1 MNVLLIG
8 NGAMGKIVHDKLKD
22 SHQVTVMGNF
32 QNEPVLGPYDFIID
46 FSHPNNLPA
55 IVKYVTKNPTPLV
68 IATTGYDQEQLSQ
81 IESLGTKMPVLF
93 SANFS
98 LGVILMNRLV
108 KDMAKT
114 LSDSFDIEVIEKHH
128 HLKVD
133 APSGT
138 AKMLVNALNEELEY
152 EIIHG
157 REGMA
162 KRTKKEIGVHTI
174 RGGSIVGEH
183 EVLFAGADEILSIKH
198 EALSKSIFATGAI
211 KGALWLVHQGTGLY
225 NMEDVLFSPTA
236 TTPSKP
242 KKIDVD
248 EIVLKDTQKQA

>member
-8 NGAMGKIVHDKLKD
+8 TGAMGKIVQEKLKPD
-22 SHQVTVMGNF
+22 HDVRPISNFSEPVAGNF
-32 QNEPVLGPYDFIID
+32 DLIID
-46 FSHPNNLPA
+46 FSHPSNLA
-55 IVKYVTKNPTPLV
+55 SLEKYVKAHPTPLV
-68 IATTGYDQEQLSQ
+68 IATTGYDEKQIAQ
-81 IESLGTKMPVLF
+81 IEALGKLMPVLF

-98 LGVILMNRLV
+98 MGVILMNRLI
-108 KDMAKT
+108 KEMARV

-138 AKMLVNALNEELEY
+138 AKMLVDSLNDGLGY
-152 EIIHG
+152 EVVHG

-162 KRTKKEIGVHTI
+162 KRTKQEIGVHTI

-183 EVLFAGADEILSIKH
+183 EVLFAGADEIISIKH

-211 KGALWLVHQGTGLY
+211 RGGLWLTQQGIGLY
-225 NMEDVLFSPTA
+225 NMEDVLFKTGAPI
-236 TTPSKP
+236 PSTEKFDLDGIVSKGR
-242 KKIDVD
+242 KK
-248 EIVLKDTQKQA
+248 EA

>member
-1 MNVLLIG
+1 
-8 NGAMGKIVHDKLKD
+8 MGKIVHDKLKD
-22 SHQVTVMGNF
+22 DHQVSIVGN
-32 QNEPVLGPYDFIID
+32 LGKATIEGTYDLIID
-46 FSHPNNLPA
+46 FSHPNNLPHLA
-55 IVKYVTKNPTPLV
+55 AHAMAHPTPLV
-68 IATTGYDQEQLSQ
+68 IATTGYSEEQLSQ
-81 IESLGTKMPVLF
+81 IQQLGQLMPVLF

-108 KDMAKT
+108 KDMAKV
-114 LSDSFDIEVIEKHH
+114 LADSFDIEVIEKHH

-138 AKMLVNALNEELEY
+138 AKMLVGALNEELSY
-152 EIIHG
+152 DIVHG

-162 KRTKKEIGVHTI
+162 KRAKKEIGVHTI

-211 KGALWLVHQGTGLY
+211 RGGLWLTHQNSGLY
-225 NMEDVLFSPTA
+225 NMEDVLFNS
-236 TTPSKP
+236 PSK
-242 KKIDVD
+242 KVQKINLD
-248 EIVLKDTQKQA
+248 EIKIPAQREA